1 MLQKSF
7 SIYLGK
13 EVEEFFSGFIAGE
26 NFFIIIKIDNLVSKE
41 KIRENLKD
49 IESDVLN
56 QNIQNLNDF
65 EYYLSSK
72 RREHNLPTEFSYA
85 AGFLNDNKL
94 YLKTSHLGQI
104 FLKKGRDFAK
114 IIEGENKASGII
126 EHGDF
131 MVFTTSEFTK
141 LLEGEQNLGDIFD
154 HNNPHQI
161 LEEITPKLKS
171 QEDKGV
177 VALFLFFDNAE
188 EVSVVSKDEEK
199 NIENKTKILKSNE
212 VLDKFIKLKEL
223 ILTNFKLKFQKR
235 PVTIFIVILLV
246 FFLFWSLVSGYNRN
260 NLKSAQL
267 IKEKLKQ
274 ASDVSDLNL
283 SRSILLLADAKKD
296 LSTLKKKLNQ
306 NSKTVKDLEAL
317 IKEYENKILKSEEK
331 NYTEFFDLSL
341 EDKNINIL
349 QMYKN
354 EDFVVI
360 LDKSQKA
367 FVFSL
372 KEKSIDSRRSSS
384 ITNVISVAYFND
396 TIFFLKKDGVY
407 RLSSDEKIKKIIS
420 NDKWGT
426 VVDMAIFGGNI
437 YVLDSDKNDIY
448 KFIPTENSF
457 SEKISYFVKGQS
469 INLEE
474 AKSIV
479 IDGSIFISFS
489 ESIVKFTSGLRDGF
503 STSYPNDN
511 LKLAKIFT
519 DEESD
524 ELYAW
529 SKEDGIIYI
538 LSKNG
543 SYEGQIKSS
552 ILKKAIDFV
561 AFEKS
566 IYLAVGS
573 KIYKIKL

>member
-1 MLQKSF
+1 MLHKNF

-13 EVEEFFSGFIAGE
+13 EVDEIFSGFIVDE
-26 NFFIIIKIDNLVSKE
+26 NLLLIIKIDNLVSKE
-41 KIRENLKD
+41 KIREDLKD
-49 IESDVLN
+49 ISSNISN

-72 RREHNLPTEFSYA
+72 WKEHNLPAEFSYA
-85 AGFLNDNKL
+85 AGYLNDNNL

-104 FLKKGRDFAK
+104 FLKKGKDFAK

-141 LLEGEQNLGDIFD
+141 LSGGEQNLGDIFD
-154 HNNPHQI
+154 HKNPHQI

-171 QEDKGV
+171 QDDKGAI
-177 VALFLFFDNAE
+177 ALFLSFDKLE
-188 EVSVVSKDEEK
+188 EASVISKDEEK
-199 NIENKTKILKSNE
+199 NIENKTEILKSNE
-212 VLDKFIKLKEL
+212 ILDKFIRIKEF

-235 PVTIFIVILLV
+235 PITIFIIILLA

-296 LSTLKKKLNQ
+296 LTLLKTKVSP

-331 NYTEFFDLSL
+331 KYTEFFDLSL

-372 KEKSIDSRRSSS
+372 KEKSLDTRKSSS
-384 ITNVISVAYFND
+384 ITKVISVAYFND
-396 TIFFLKKDGVY
+396 DIFFLKKDGIY

-437 YVLDSDKNDIY
+437 YILDSDKNDIY

-457 SEKISYFVKGQS
+457 SAKISYFAKGQS

-474 AKSIV
+474 AKSIG
-479 IDGSIFISFS
+479 IDGSIFISFP

-524 ELYAW
+524 EIYAW

-552 ILKKAIDFV
+552 ILKKAVDFV
-561 AFEKS
+561 IFEKS
-566 IYLAVGS
+566 VYPVVGS

>member
-1 MLQKSF
+1 MLQKNF

-13 EVEEFFSGFIAGE
+13 EVDEIFSGFIVEE
-26 NFFIIIKIDNLVSKE
+26 NFLLVIKIDNLVSKE
-41 KIRENLKD
+41 KIREDLKD
-49 IESDVLN
+49 ISSNISN

-72 RREHNLPTEFSYA
+72 WKEHNLPAEFSYA
-85 AGFLNDNKL
+85 AGYLNDNNL

-104 FLKKGRDFAK
+104 FLKKGKNFAK

-126 EHGDF
+126 EHSDF

-141 LLEGEQNLGDIFD
+141 LLEGDEKLGNIFD
-154 HNNPHQI
+154 HKNPHQI

-171 QEDKGV
+171 QEDHGV
-177 VALFLFFDNAE
+177 IALFLSFGNFE
-188 EVSVVSKDEEK
+188 EINIVSKDEEK
-199 NIENKTKILKSNE
+199 NIENKSEILKSNE
-212 VLDKFIKLKEL
+212 VLDKLIQLKEF
-223 ILTNFKLKFQKR
+223 ILANFKLKFQKR
-235 PVTIFIVILLV
+235 PVTIFIILLLT
-246 FFLFWSLVSGYNRN
+246 FFLFWSLVSGYSRN
-260 NLKSAQL
+260 NLKSAEL

-274 ASDVSDLNL
+274 ADDVSDLNL
-283 SRSILLLADAKKD
+283 SRSILLLTDAKKD
-296 LSTLKKKLNQ
+296 LSNLKKKLGN
-306 NSKTVKDLEAL
+306 NSRVVKDLELL
-317 IKEYENKILKSEEK
+317 IKEFESNILKSEEK
-331 NYTEFFDLSL
+331 KYTEFFDLSL
-341 EDKNINIL
+341 EDKNVNIL

-354 EDFVVI
+354 EESVVM

-367 FVFSL
+367 YILSL
-372 KEKSIDSRRSSS
+372 KEKSIDARKSSS
-384 ITNVISVAYFND
+384 ITNVISIAYFNED
-396 TIFFLKKDGVY
+396 VYFLKKDGVY
-407 RLSSDEKIKKIIS
+407 RLSADEKIKKIIS
-420 NDKWGT
+420 SDKWGT
-426 VVDMAIFGGNI
+426 VADMAIFGGNI

-448 KFIPTENSF
+448 KFIPTENGF
-457 SEKISYFVKGQS
+457 SEKISYFAKSQS

-479 IDGSIFISFS
+479 IDGSIFISFP

-524 ELYAW
+524 EIYAW

-552 ILKKAIDFV
+552 ILKKAVDFV
-561 AFEKS
+561 IFEKS
-566 IYLAVGS
+566 IYSVVGS
-573 KIYKIKL
+573 IIYKIKL

>member
-1 MLQKSF
+1 MLQKNF

-13 EVEEFFSGFIAGE
+13 EADEIFSGFIVEE
-26 NFFIIIKIDNLVSKE
+26 NFLLIIKIDNLISKE
-41 KIRENLKD
+41 KIREVLKD
-49 IESDVLN
+49 VSDNVLN
-56 QNIQNLNDF
+56 QDIQNLNDF

-72 RREHNLPTEFSYA
+72 WREHNLPTEFSYA
-85 AGFLNDNKL
+85 AGLLSNNKL
-94 YLKTSHLGQI
+94 YLKTSFHGQI
-104 FLKKGRDFAK
+104 FLRKGKDFAK
-114 IIEGENKASGII
+114 IIEGENKASGIVNM
-126 EHGDF
+126 GDF

-141 LLEGEQNLGDIFD
+141 LLEGEQNLGNIFD
-154 HNNPHQI
+154 HKNPHQI

-177 VALFLFFDNAE
+177 IALFLSFGNSE
-188 EVSVVSKDEEK
+188 EASVVSKDEEN
-199 NIENKTKILKSNE
+199 NIENKTEILKSNE
-212 VLDKFIKLKEL
+212 VLDKFIQLKEF

-235 PVTIFIVILLV
+235 PITIFIVILLV

-274 ASDVSDLNL
+274 AEDVSDLNL

-296 LSTLKKKLNQ
+296 LILFKKMVNK
-306 NSKTVKDLEAL
+306 NSKIVKDLEVL

-437 YVLDSDKNDIY
+437 YILDSDKNDIY

-457 SEKISYFVKGQS
+457 SEKVSYFGKGQS
-469 INLEE
+469 INLEG
-474 AKSIV
+474 A
-479 IDGSIFISFS
+479 
-489 ESIVKFTSGLRDGF
+489 
-503 STSYPNDN
+503 
-511 LKLAKIFT
+511 
-519 DEESD
+519 
-524 ELYAW
+524 
-529 SKEDGIIYI
+529 
-538 LSKNG
+538 
-543 SYEGQIKSS
+543 
-552 ILKKAIDFV
+552 
-561 AFEKS
+561 
-566 IYLAVGS
+566 
-573 KIYKIKL
+573 

>member
-1 MLQKSF
+1 MLRKDF

-13 EVEEFFSGFIAGE
+13 EIDEIFSGFIVEE
-26 NFFIIIKIDNLVSKE
+26 NFLLIIKIDNLVSKE
-41 KIRENLKD
+41 KIREDLKD
-49 IESDVLN
+49 ISTNILD

-72 RREHNLPTEFSYA
+72 WKEHNLPAEFSYA
-85 AGFLNDNKL
+85 VGYLNGNNL

-131 MVFTTSEFTK
+131 IVFTTSEFTK
-141 LLEGEQNLGDIFD
+141 LLGGDQNLGNIFD
-154 HNNPHQI
+154 HKNPHQI

-171 QEDKGV
+171 QDDKGV
-177 VALFLFFDNAE
+177 ITLFLSFDKLE
-188 EVSVVSKDEEK
+188 EASVISKDEEK
-199 NIENKTKILKSNE
+199 NIEKKTEILKSNE
-212 VLDKFIKLKEL
+212 ILDKFIRLKEF

-235 PVTIFIVILLV
+235 PITIFIIILLA

-274 ASDVSDLNL
+274 ADDVSDLNL

-296 LSTLKKKLNQ
+296 LASLKKKVNQ

-341 EDKNINIL
+341 EEKNINIL

-372 KEKSIDSRRSSS
+372 KEKSIDTRKSSS
-384 ITNVISVAYFND
+384 ITDVISIAYFND
-396 TIFFLKKDGVY
+396 DIFFLKKDGIY
-407 RLSSDEKIKKIIS
+407 RLASDDKIKKIIA

-437 YVLDSDKNDIY
+437 YILDSQKNDIY
-448 KFIPTENSF
+448 KFIPTESSF
-457 SEKISYFVKGQS
+457 SEKISYFAKGQS

-474 AKSIV
+474 AKSIA

-519 DEESD
+519 DEESN
-524 ELYAW
+524 EIYAW
-529 SKEDGIIYI
+529 SKEDGIIYV

-552 ILKKAIDFV
+552 ILKKATDFV
-561 AFEKS
+561 VFEKS
-566 IYLAVGS
+566 IYPVFGS